1 MDLVGGAAG
10 PPSLGQDKVELVCS
24 EMLDFCAQ
32 GFWIVLPLATALVAL
47 PDLRLSPLAGV
58 VPQCNR
64 RSGLIVDYT
73 YSGFNDET
81 IRLAPLEAMHFGKA
95 LHCILPK

>member
-10 PPSLGQDKVELVCS
+10 PPSLGQDKVELVYS

-47 PDLRLSPLAGV
+47 PDLRLSPLAG
-58 VPQCNR
+58 R
-64 RSGLIVDYT
+64 RPPVQPPLTAHCGLHLLR
-73 YSGFNDET
+73 FQ
-81 IRLAPLEAMHFGKA
+81 R
-95 LHCILPK
+95 